1 MLIKFSAF
9 TFSLLVASAALAQS
23 GTAMTTEQLTQL
35 TANEIT
41 LKLGGEGMGYAGS
54 LKLSNNGKG
63 EGSVNV
69 NAGGGKHSIS
79 GTWKIEDGKFCRIW
93 KDVNKGQQVCETWY
107 LTAERAVEVYNGKQK
122 IGVNSW

>member
-9 TFSLLVASAALAQS
+9 TFLLFIASVAFAQS
-23 GTAMTTEQLTQL
+23 GKALTTEQLTQL

-41 LKLGGEGMGYAGS
+41 LKLGGDGMGYAGS
-54 LKLSNNGKG
+54 LKLSNDGKG
-63 EGSVNV
+63 EGSVNT
-69 NAGGGKHSIS
+69 GGGKLSIS

-93 KDVNKGQQVCETWY
+93 EGFDAGQQICETWY
-107 LTAERAVEVYNGKQK
+107 PTSERVVEVYNGKQK